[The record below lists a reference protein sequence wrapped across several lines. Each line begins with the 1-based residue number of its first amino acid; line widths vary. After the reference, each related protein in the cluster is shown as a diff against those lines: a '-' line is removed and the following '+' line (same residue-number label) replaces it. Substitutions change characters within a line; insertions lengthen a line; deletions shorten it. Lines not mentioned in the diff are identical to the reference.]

1 MNGDGFSINRVIKV
15 EIITEFLWVK
25 ETVILTGVIP
35 TGIGEGWTRV
45 MRWVGS
51 FE

>member
-1 MNGDGFSINRVIKV
+1 MNGDRFSINRVIKV

-25 ETVILTGVIP
+25 ETVIP